1 MCQSKTAATLPDAGR
16 ANPPGEDP
24 DARSVSEEHTP
35 GVARIEPV
43 PIGNLPQEVRDVL
56 VAARKLYAAIGER
69 APGILLPQEVELEWK
84 RLGECLAWLQR

>member
-1 MCQSKTAATLPDAGR
+1 
-16 ANPPGEDP
+16 
-24 DARSVSEEHTP
+24 
-35 GVARIEPV
+35 VARIEPV

-56 VAARKLYAAIGER
+56 VAARKLYAAIGEH

>member
-1 MCQSKTAATLPDAGR
+1 MCQSKNAATLPDAGL
-16 ANPPGEDP
+16 ANSPGADP
-24 DARSVSEEHTP
+24 DARSVSDEHTP
-35 GVARIEPV
+35 GVARIKPV

-56 VAARKLYAAIGER
+56 VAAGKLYSVIGEH

>member
-1 MCQSKTAATLPDAGR
+1 MCQSKNAATLPDAGR
-16 ANPPGEDP
+16 ANPPGADP
-24 DARSVSEEHTP
+24 DARSVSEEHIP

-56 VAARKLYAAIGER
+56 VAARKLYAAIGEH